1 MMKSSYWSTVICI
14 VIFTNHVDQKQY
26 QRNKLKIM
34 KQRIATTLVAILTL
48 FTFNIISAQSTS
60 PTMAVM
66 NLDNTGAE
74 LSPTQLASLTRIE
87 VTKYNQFEVVDQ
99 YDIEYLF
106 KQNGFDADDCYGKI
120 CLAKAGEVLG
130 VDKIL
135 SGSVETFDESIVIT
149 LRQVDVKSQSIEKA
163 KVMEFL
169 KIDKQISTM
178 IEITVKQMYELE
190 VNEDVLTKLTKPNDF
205 ENTINVE
212 EVDVLNLSGPRM
224 GLTFFTGDLATV
236 QSAPKSQGGFDAL
249 PLMSQFGYQFEMKY
263 LNSGN
268 LQALFEFI
276 PMITGLDQGRF
287 IPSLTVL
294 SGIRSNKTGLEFAF
308 GPNLVA
314 SQTANGY
321 MNSSNEFI
329 LANNESLPEGKELI
343 SRVDSR
349 GTFSFSSGIVL
360 AVGKTFRSGK
370 LNVPVNLF
378 YIPSKSSQR
387 FGLSFGFN
395 INK

>member
-1 MMKSSYWSTVICI
+1 
-14 VIFTNHVDQKQY
+14 
-26 QRNKLKIM
+26 M
-34 KQRIATTLVAILTL
+34 KQRIATTFIA
-48 FTFNIISAQSTS
+48 
-60 PTMAVM
+60 
-66 NLDNTGAE
+66 
-74 LSPTQLASLTRIE
+74 LTRIE

-106 KQNGFDADDCYGKI
+106 KENGFDNEGCYGKI
-120 CLAKAGEVLG
+120 CLAKAGEVLN
-130 VDKIL
+130 VDKVL

-149 LRQVDVKSQSIEKA
+149 LRQVDVKSKSIEKTQ
-163 KVMEFL
+163 VMEFL
-169 KIDKQISTM
+169 KIDKQLSTM
-178 IEITVKQMYELE
+178 IELTVKQMYGLE

-224 GLTFFTGDLATV
+224 GLTFFTGELGKI
-236 QSAPKSQGGFDAL
+236 QSMPKSQGGFDAL

-314 SQTANGY
+314 SQTARGFMDDN
-321 MNSSNEFI
+321 NQFI
-329 LANNESLPEGKELI
+329 LANNETLPEGKELVTRI
-343 SRVDSR
+343 DSR
-349 GTFSFSSGIVL
+349 GEFTFASGIVL

-370 LNVPVNLF
+370 LNIPVNLF
-378 YIPSKSSQR
+378 YIPGKNSQR